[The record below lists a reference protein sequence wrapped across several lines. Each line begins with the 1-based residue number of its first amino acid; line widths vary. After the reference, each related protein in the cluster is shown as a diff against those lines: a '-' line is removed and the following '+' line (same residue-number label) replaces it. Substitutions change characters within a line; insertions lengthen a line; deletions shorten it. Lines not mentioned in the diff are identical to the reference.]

1 MKYSCFII
9 ILILLTLIVACKATV
24 KGETH
29 KFDQNQQKI
38 IRLMNIY
45 PRYKAYLEDLAQR
58 AKKIFAES
66 DALPDEE
73 ARIKKMAEANKAVG
87 SDKMFNQLNNYER
100 ILESVNSKMSE
111 LRSITEQKYMS
122 AIREILDNSRYRL
135 EEAEDV
141 LRYSRPQSYN
151 DALRDID
158 KAYDIVLQTETILKD
173 TIDAINEDRNK
184 ATPDT
189 SINNPQID
197 TDQDSGGRTTTDTN
211 SSDSGSREGSRTEE
225 VDDGGR

>member
-1 MKYSCFII
+1 
-9 ILILLTLIVACKATV
+9 
-24 KGETH
+24 
-29 KFDQNQQKI
+29 
-38 IRLMNIY
+38 
-45 PRYKAYLEDLAQR
+45 
-58 AKKIFAES
+58 
-66 DALPDEE
+66 
-73 ARIKKMAEANKAVG
+73 
-87 SDKMFNQLNNYER
+87 
-100 ILESVNSKMSE
+100 
-111 LRSITEQKYMS
+111 

>member
-151 DALRDID
+151 
-158 KAYDIVLQTETILKD
+158 
-173 TIDAINEDRNK
+173 
-184 ATPDT
+184 
-189 SINNPQID
+189 
-197 TDQDSGGRTTTDTN
+197 
-211 SSDSGSREGSRTEE
+211 
-225 VDDGGR
+225 